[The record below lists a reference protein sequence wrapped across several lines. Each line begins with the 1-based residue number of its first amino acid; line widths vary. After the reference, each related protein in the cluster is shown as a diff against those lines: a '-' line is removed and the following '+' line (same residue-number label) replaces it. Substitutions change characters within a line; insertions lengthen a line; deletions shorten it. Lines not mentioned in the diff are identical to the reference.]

1 MKDLYK
7 RIGLA
12 GPTDDTSAIA
22 QGIQSVQNT
31 DPASARAAEY
41 VLLNATR
48 KASYDRS
55 YPAMVLIG
63 KLRSNLGLA
72 KAANGLACDSSDFIV
87 KPVAA
92 QNQWSKIKLKRLRKP
107 AAKSSRWG
115 EVVGGIAILLVGTCL
130 LGVIFGDNPSSTNGK
145 AGVTQRVPPAGRP
158 SRTSQEEHLR
168 GFVLSRYQKA
178 GLDASSQ
185 AVDQAVHRLVN
196 RQTEVLPSTGLIVRN
211 YLGWG
216 DVAPLKIVTVQ
227 GRYYFVKVV
236 DWSSK
241 RLLFTAFI
249 HGGEPF
255 EVTVPVGSYEIRYAS
270 GTEWYGPT
278 LDFGAT
284 ASYAKCDERFDFTLN
299 RDGSTSGFTIELI
312 MQEYGNLETEPISD
326 DEF

>member
-1 MKDLYK
+1 MKDLYR
-7 RIGLA
+7 RIGLV
-12 GPTDDTSAIA
+12 GPSDDTSAIA
-22 QGIQSVQNT
+22 QGIQSLQNT
-31 DPASARAAEY
+31 DPASARASEF

-63 KLRSNLGLA
+63 KLRSNLGLT
-72 KAANGLACDSSDFIV
+72 KAANGLACDNTDFNV
-87 KPVAA
+87 KPVAV
-92 QNQWSKIKLKRLRKP
+92 QNQWSRIKLKRLQKP

-130 LGVIFGDNPSSTNGK
+130 LGVIFGDNPSSQDGK
-145 AGVTQRVPPAGRP
+145 AGTTQRLPPRGKP
-158 SRTSQEEHLR
+158 SHTSQEDRLR
-168 GFVLSRYQKA
+168 RFILSRYQSA

-185 AVDQAVHRLVN
+185 AVEQAVHKLVN
-196 RQTEVLPSTGLIVRN
+196 RQTEVLPSTGFIVRN
-211 YLGWG
+211 YFGWG

-236 DWSSK
+236 DWSSE

-249 HGGEPF
+249 RGGEPF
-255 EVTVPVGSYEIRYAS
+255 EVTVPIGSYEIRYAS

-299 RDGSTSGFTIELI
+299 RDGSTNGFTIELI
-312 MQEYGNLETEPISD
+312 MQEYGNLETEPIAD